1 MKILLGISFVIL
13 FVMMLP
19 FAAIGFIFAIIAT
32 GYHIGVESFKMI
44 LDYIDRK
51 S

>member
-1 MKILLGISFVIL
+1 
-13 FVMMLP
+13 MMLP

-32 GYHIGVESFKMI
+32 GYHIGVESFKNLME
-44 LDYIDRK
+44 LIDRK